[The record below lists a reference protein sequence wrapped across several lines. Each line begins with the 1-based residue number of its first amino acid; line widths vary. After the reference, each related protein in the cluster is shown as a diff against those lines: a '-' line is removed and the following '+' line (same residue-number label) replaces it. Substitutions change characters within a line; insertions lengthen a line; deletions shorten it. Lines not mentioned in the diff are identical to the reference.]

1 MARNY
6 KQEYERYHKK
16 PEQRRRNDAR
26 KQSRRDMVK
35 VHGKAALQGK
45 DIDHVDRNPLNK
57 SKRNLRIM
65 SVKSNR
71 SRNG

>member
-26 KQSRRDMVK
+26 KQSRRNMVK
-35 VHGKAALQGK
+35 THGAAALAGK

-57 SKRNLRIM
+57 SNRNLRIM

>member
-1 MARNY
+1 MSRNY
-6 KQEYERYHKK
+6 YQEYERYHKQ
-16 PEQRRRNDAR
+16 PTQRKRNDAR

-35 VHGKAALQGK
+35 THGKAALHGK

-57 SKRNLRIM
+57 SKRNLRIS

>member
-6 KQEYERYHKK
+6 KQEYERYHKR

-35 VHGKAALQGK
+35 IHGKAKLQGK

-57 SKRNLRIM
+57 AKSNLRIA

>member
-6 KQEYERYHKK
+6 KQEYERYHKR
-16 PEQRRRNDAR
+16 PEQRKRNDAR
-26 KQSRRDMVK
+26 KQSRRNMIK
-35 VHGKAALQGK
+35 IHGKAALQGK

-57 SKRNLRIM
+57 SIRNLRI
-65 SVKSNR
+65 SSIKNNR